1 MMLQDAM
8 AVRMFGK
15 VIGRKTGLSVSRL
28 PLKLPDRNLYSI
40 PTAFRTES
48 DVV

>member
-1 MMLQDAM
+1 M
-8 AVRMFGK
+8 AFRMFGK

-28 PLKLPDRNLYSI
+28 PLEWPDRNLYSI
-40 PTAFRTES
+40 PAAFQMES